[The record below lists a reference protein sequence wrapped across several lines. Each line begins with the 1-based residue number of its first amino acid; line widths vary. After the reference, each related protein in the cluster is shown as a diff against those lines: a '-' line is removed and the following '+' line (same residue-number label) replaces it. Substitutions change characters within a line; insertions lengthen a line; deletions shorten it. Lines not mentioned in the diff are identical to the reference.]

1 MWAVDIAPTSNR
13 DVDGSVVVS
22 VGRVSTVDA
31 QETVLCLTIT
41 LCSVTA
47 ARALLRSIARVNLLE
62 RNTVQS
68 CFVRQE
74 RLQFMECPAMEIGSL
89 LAPKLHTITD
99 TCQFLDGN
107 PAAGAFRKV
116 YDLFAD
122 AVVLIFGVAL
132 FLLGKIAQYTLCR
145 LRSFA
150 LQTAT
155 LAATTLAHTEH
166 GSAIVTVAVTIK
178 GEVTMPESTPSHSSG
193 SNPSGSGMS
202 QV

>member
-1 MWAVDIAPTSNR
+1 
-13 DVDGSVVVS
+13 
-22 VGRVSTVDA
+22 
-31 QETVLCLTIT
+31 
-41 LCSVTA
+41 
-47 ARALLRSIARVNLLE
+47 
-62 RNTVQS
+62 
-68 CFVRQE
+68 
-74 RLQFMECPAMEIGSL
+74 MEIGSL

-178 GEVTMPESTPSHSSG
+178 GDSDDARIDAKPFIGIEPFGFWYVASLMDVPFALAVYQVGFTLSVLQHVKLSLPCMIAHFCSTTAVHIETT
-193 SNPSGSGMS
+193 
-202 QV
+202 